1 MPAGVHGRSAHLCV
15 RRAHSFCCMSC
26 KRENY
31 ISGTL
36 IQSFF
41 FSLKRCKIE
50 CMFTC
55 PRSKVLNTRV
65 TISWMGPPLGALLSS
80 GNRSCCPFSPTF
92 TVTAVGF
99 WCFHFRENYVQNN
112 NNKKKW
118 KAIKRSS
125 HNMSA
130 GRPSSP
136 GFNAFIRQ
144 TTSVWN
150 TFMVECVSE
159 KTKSCGKMKRCLKGC
174 VCKMVTDE

>member
-1 MPAGVHGRSAHLCV
+1 MHVYLPQIKGFEHQGHHQLDGPSSWRSSVFRQSKLLPFLSHFYCNRCWVLVFSFPGELCT
-15 RRAHSFCCMSC
+15 
-26 KRENY
+26 K
-31 ISGTL
+31 
-36 IQSFF
+36 Q
-41 FSLKRCKIE
+41 
-50 CMFTC
+50 
-55 PRSKVLNTRV
+55 
-65 TISWMGPPLGALLSS
+65 
-80 GNRSCCPFSPTF
+80 
-92 TVTAVGF
+92 
-99 WCFHFRENYVQNN
+99 QQQ
-112 NNKKKW
+112 KKW

-144 TTSVWN
+144 MTSVWN